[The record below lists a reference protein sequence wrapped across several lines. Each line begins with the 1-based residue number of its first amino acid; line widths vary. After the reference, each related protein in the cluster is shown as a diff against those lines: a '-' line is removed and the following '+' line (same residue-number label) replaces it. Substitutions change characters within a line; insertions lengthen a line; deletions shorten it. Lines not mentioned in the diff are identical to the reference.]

1 MELTQITLT
10 ERKNKVK
17 DRMYLTIT
25 ALPFRNGCS
34 NQFWRRLHFKFSK
47 LETSPVFPI
56 DIDIA
61 KDNVNKLTHKEYV
74 ESVEHKNKKMQEK
87 KVMV

>member
-1 MELTQITLT
+1 VTG
-10 ERKNKVK
+10 KN
-17 DRMYLTIT
+17 
-25 ALPFRNGCS
+25 
-34 NQFWRRLHFKFSK
+34 RLQRCRGPG
-47 LETSPVFPI
+47 LNPRQVEISPVFPI

-74 ESVEHKNKKMQEK
+74 ESVEHKNKKIQEK